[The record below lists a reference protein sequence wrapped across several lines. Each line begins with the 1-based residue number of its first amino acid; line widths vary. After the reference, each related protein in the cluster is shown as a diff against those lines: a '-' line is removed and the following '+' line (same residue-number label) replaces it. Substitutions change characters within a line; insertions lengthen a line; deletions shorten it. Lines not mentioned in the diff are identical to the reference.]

1 MHPGGVTIKEDNRG
15 DDAWN
20 GQLVMVAAGILGAI
34 AASSCCILPLAFV
47 ILGVS
52 GAWIGNL
59 TALAPYQPYIL
70 AVTAAVLGYGFYAV
84 YWRSRRACADKTC
97 EHPLPSQAVRH
108 GLWLGVM
115 LAGVALV
122 FPRIASML
130 AGI

>member
-1 MHPGGVTIKEDNRG
+1 MHLGGMTIKEDNRT
-15 DDAWN
+15 DNARS

-47 ILGVS
+47 SLGVS

-70 AVTAAVLGYGFYAV
+70 AFTAAVLGYSFYAI
-84 YWRSRRACADKTC
+84 YGRARRACADRTC
-97 EHPLPSQAVRH
+97 ERPLPSRAVKV
-108 GLWLGVM
+108 GLWLGAM
-115 LAGVALV
+115 LVGVALA
-122 FPRIASML
+122 FPHIASML